1 MGSSFLPRLVNGPF
15 DDPVLFV
22 PFRYENRA
30 FLFDLG
36 EIYQLTSREI
46 LKVTHIFVT
55 HTHMDHFAGFD
66 RILRIFLGRNKDLYL
81 YGPPG
86 FIQNV
91 EGKLAGYTWN
101 LVENYTNRFRLHVSE
116 LHPRYTL
123 SCRYSCRNGFQA
135 DGKPEKAPFDGQI
148 LREPSLTVHAAL
160 LDHGTPVLGFSL
172 RERFHVNIDK
182 TALDRME
189 IRPGPWLN
197 QLKGMIYNKA
207 DPDTLITI
215 PCTGND
221 AAPFHM
227 PMEKLESSIVMISP
241 GQSLAYIT
249 DVAGSEENLKKIRH
263 LAKEVDHLFIEAAFS
278 DAHRDVADEKNHLT
292 ARMSGEVARLCGVKQ
307 LTVFHFSPRYTECPE
322 RLTTEADI
330 AFQGC

>member
-101 LVENYTNRFRLHVSE
+101 LVEN
-116 LHPRYTL
+116 
-123 SCRYSCRNGFQA
+123 
-135 DGKPEKAPFDGQI
+135 
-148 LREPSLTVHAAL
+148 
-160 LDHGTPVLGFSL
+160 
-172 RERFHVNIDK
+172 
-182 TALDRME
+182 
-189 IRPGPWLN
+189 
-197 QLKGMIYNKA
+197 
-207 DPDTLITI
+207 
-215 PCTGND
+215 
-221 AAPFHM
+221 
-227 PMEKLESSIVMISP
+227 
-241 GQSLAYIT
+241 
-249 DVAGSEENLKKIRH
+249 
-263 LAKEVDHLFIEAAFS
+263 
-278 DAHRDVADEKNHLT
+278 
-292 ARMSGEVARLCGVKQ
+292 
-307 LTVFHFSPRYTECPE
+307 
-322 RLTTEADI
+322 
-330 AFQGC
+330 